1 MAYQHKQSRAK
12 AQTERAM
19 PGLMNDYDKTHAEK
33 VQGSLLQ
40 TQTGFMAEVGE
51 FQPQGQRSEGRL

>member
-1 MAYQHKQSRAK
+1 MAYQHKQSREK
-12 AQTERAM
+12 AQTERAVA
-19 PGLMNDYDKTHAEK
+19 GLINDSDKTHAEK
-33 VQGSLLQ
+33 VLLQ